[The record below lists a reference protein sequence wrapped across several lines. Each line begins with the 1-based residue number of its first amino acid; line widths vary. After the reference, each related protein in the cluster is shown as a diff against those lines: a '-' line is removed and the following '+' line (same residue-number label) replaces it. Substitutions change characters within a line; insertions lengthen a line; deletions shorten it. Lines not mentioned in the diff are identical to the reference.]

1 MIKNYFKT
9 AFRNLFKTPLLSF
22 INITGLALGMA
33 GAGLLLLNI
42 YYEISIDQFHEK
54 KDRVFKVYNKTAVN
68 DRLICHDHSQS
79 PLGPALQ
86 KEHPQIKQ
94 MARIAHT
101 GKQFSY
107 KDKKLLADG
116 YYADAPFLSMFS
128 FPLLAGSRQA
138 VLNDQHA
145 IVLTEKM
152 AKKIFGDEDPL
163 NKVIRLDNTRDV
175 TVSGVLKDVP
185 MNSSLKFEYL
195 LPWEDKNNKWDLY
208 FANTFIELNN
218 AEEAGTVDKQ
228 IADIISRHSKNE
240 QHSQVFLHPVGKMH
254 LQGSFDEKGKPK
266 TQSEIY
272 FLSVLAVIMLLI
284 GCINFMNLSTAHS
297 GKRGKEVGVRKIMGA
312 VKRSLIMQFITESTL
327 LAFIAGCVGLLI
339 VQMVWP
345 TFSAM
350 AKVRIEIP
358 WHLPFFW
365 LLTLT
370 FILFTGIL
378 AGSYPAFYLS
388 SFKPVKVLKG
398 VFSNTGSL
406 ITPRRIL
413 VVVQF
418 VLAIF
423 LMNFAI
429 LFRKQASFTENRQ
442 MGFGKDE
449 LIFHS
454 MTNDLRKNFE
464 AVQQELMST
473 GLVSAICKS
482 NSAITRSAGSLSG
495 LEWNG
500 REDNK
505 YVSFSLFTSIGNFVK
520 TNGLTLQ
527 AGRDIDYNNY
537 KADNRSC
544 VINESAAKELGF
556 ANPVGQTIKEDDH
569 TWTIIGVVKDFYQ
582 SSPGDLAKPVMI
594 RYGTDD
600 GTINI
605 RMQTGSISLQGIRT
619 VEEIIKK
626 NNPGYITELQ
636 FADEDV
642 ARTFQQRKN
651 ASNLIN
657 SFTLI
662 AIFIA
667 CMGLLG
673 LTAYMVEMR
682 RREVGIRKVL
692 GASVA
697 KVTTILAIE
706 FVKLVGISVLI
717 ASPLAWLF
725 MNYFLQQFSYRTT
738 ISWWILPVTG
748 IIALVIEIAKI
759 ILQKIKTA
767 VANPVNA
774 LRSE

>member
-42 YYEISIDQFHEK
+42 YYEVSIDQFHEK
-54 KDRVFKVYNKTAVN
+54 KDRVFKVYNKTFVN
-68 DRLICHDHSQS
+68 DRLICYDHSQS
-79 PLGPALQ
+79 PLGPTLQ
-86 KEHPQIKQ
+86 KEFPRIKQ
-94 MARIAHT
+94 MARIANT

-107 KDKKLLADG
+107 KDKKLQANG
-116 YYADAPFLSMFS
+116 YFTDAPFLNMFS
-128 FPLLAGSRQA
+128 FPLLAGNKQA
-138 VLNDQHA
+138 VLNDPHA
-145 IVLTEKM
+145 IVLTEKL

-163 NKVIRLDNTRDV
+163 NKVIHLDNTRDV
-175 TVSGVLKDVP
+175 TVLGVLKDVP
-185 MNSSLKFEYL
+185 QNSSLKFEYL
-195 LPWEDKNNKWDLY
+195 LPWEDKSNNWDYY
-208 FANTFIELNN
+208 FANTFVELSKP
-218 AEEAGTVDKQ
+218 EEVNVVNKQ
-228 IADIISRHSKNE
+228 IADIISRNSKNE
-240 QHSQVFLHPVGKMH
+240 QGSQIFLHPVGKMH
-254 LQGSFDEKGKPK
+254 LQAQFDEKGKPK
-266 TQSEIY
+266 TQTEIY
-272 FLSVLAVIMLLI
+272 FLSVLAAIMLLV
-284 GCINFMNLSTAHS
+284 GCINFMNLSTAQS

-312 VKRSLIMQFITESTL
+312 VKKSLIVQFIGESTL
-327 LAFIAGCVGLLI
+327 LAFFAGCVGLLI
-339 VQMVWP
+339 IQLVWP
-345 TFSAM
+345 SFSTM
-350 AKVRIEIP
+350 AKVRIDIP
-358 WHLPFFW
+358 WQMPVFW
-365 LLTLT
+365 LSTLT

-398 VFSNTGSL
+398 VFNNKGSL

-423 LMNFAI
+423 LMNFSI
-429 LFRKQASFTENRQ
+429 LFRKQANFTENRE

-449 LIFHS
+449 LVFHA

-464 AVQQELMST
+464 AVQQELMSI
-473 GLVSAICKS
+473 GVVSAICKT
-482 NSAITRSAGSLSG
+482 NSPITRASSAVSG
-495 LEWNG
+495 LKWNG

-505 YVSFSLFTSIGNFVK
+505 YVSFSLFITAGDFVK
-520 TNGLTLQ
+520 TNGLTLL
-527 AGRDIDYNNY
+527 AGRDIDYNNF
-537 KADNRSC
+537 KTDNNSC
-544 VINESAAKELGF
+544 VINESAAKVLGF
-556 ANPVGQTIKEDDH
+556 TNCVGQTMKEDNRN
-569 TWTIIGVVKDFYQ
+569 WTIVGVVKDFYQ

-605 RMQTGSISLQGIRT
+605 RMQTGSTSLQNFQK
-619 VEEIIKK
+619 VEEVLKK

-657 SFTLI
+657 TFTLI

-697 KVTTILAIE
+697 KVTTLLAKE

-725 MNYFLQQFSYRTT
+725 MNFFLQQFSYRTN
-738 ISWWILPVTG
+738 ISWWILPASGV
-748 IIALVIEIAKI
+748 IAIVIAIATI
-759 ILQKIKTA
+759 SFQTIKTA

>member
-9 AFRNLFKTPLLSF
+9 AFRNLFRTPLLSF
-22 INITGLALGMA
+22 INISGLALGMA

-42 YYEISIDQFHEK
+42 YYMVSIDQFHEK
-54 KDRVFKVYNKTAVN
+54 KDRVFKVYNKTSVN
-68 DRLICHDHSQS
+68 GRINCHGQSQA

-86 KEHPQIKQ
+86 KEYPRIRQ
-94 MARIAHT
+94 MARIVTT

-107 KDKKLLADG
+107 KDKKLQADG
-116 YYADAPFLSMFS
+116 CYADAPFLNMFS
-128 FPLLAGSRQA
+128 FPLITGSKQA
-138 VLNDQHA
+138 VLNDPDA
-145 IVLTEKM
+145 IVLTEMM

-163 NKVIRLDNTRDV
+163 HKVIRLDNTRDV
-175 TVSGVLKDVP
+175 TVTGVLKDVP
-185 MNSSLKFEYL
+185 LNSSLKFDYL
-195 LPWEDKNNKWDLY
+195 LPWQDNNDRWDMY
-208 FANTFIELNN
+208 FASTFVELNSP
-218 AEEAGTVDKQ
+218 EEKPGVDKQ
-228 IADIISRHSKNE
+228 IADIISKHSKNE
-240 QHSQVFLHPVGKMH
+240 QGSQVFLHPVGKMS
-254 LQGSFDEKGKPK
+254 LQGHFDEKGNPE
-266 TQSEIY
+266 TRLEIY

-284 GCINFMNLSTAHS
+284 GCINFMNLSSAQS

-312 VKRSLIMQFITESTL
+312 VKKSLIVQFITESTL
-327 LAFIAGCVGLLI
+327 LAFFAGCIALLI
-339 VQMVWP
+339 VQLVWP
-345 TFSAM
+345 SFSAM
-350 AKVRIEIP
+350 AKVRINIP
-358 WHLPFFW
+358 WHLPVFW
-365 LLTLT
+365 LSMLA

-378 AGSYPAFYLS
+378 AGAYPAFYLS

-398 VFSNTGSL
+398 VFSNKGSL

-423 LMNFAI
+423 LMNTAI
-429 LFRKQASFTENRQ
+429 LFRKQVNFTENRE
-442 MGFGKDE
+442 MGFAKDG

-454 MTNDLRKNFE
+454 MTQDLRKNFD
-464 AVQQELMST
+464 AVQQELLST
-473 GLVSAICKS
+473 GMVAAVCKT
-482 NSAITRSAGSLSG
+482 NSPLTRVGGALSG

-505 YVSFSLFTSIGNFVK
+505 YVSFGLYTTTRDFVK
-520 TNGLTLQ
+520 TNGLTLL

-537 KADNRSC
+537 KTDDASC

-556 ANPVGQTIKEDDH
+556 PNPIGQTLKEDNRN
-569 TWTIIGVVKDFYQ
+569 WTIIGVVKDFYQ
-582 SSPGDLAKPVMI
+582 SSPGELAKPVMI

-605 RMQTGSISLQGIRT
+605 RMQAGNTSLQGFKK
-619 VEEIIKK
+619 VEDIIKK

-651 ASNLIN
+651 ASALIN

-682 RREVGIRKVL
+682 KREVGIRKVL

-697 KVTTILAIE
+697 TVTSLLTKE

-717 ASPLAWLF
+717 ASPLAWLY
-725 MNYFLQQFSYRTT
+725 MNFFLQQFSYRTN
-738 ISWWILPVTG
+738 ISWWILPASG
-748 IIALVIEIAKI
+748 IIAMVIAIATI
-759 ILQKIKTA
+759 SFQTIKTA

>member
-1 MIKNYFKT
+1 MIKNYLKT

-22 INITGLALGMA
+22 INVSGLALGMA

-42 YYEISIDQFHEK
+42 YYMISIDQFHEK
-54 KDRVFKVYNKTAVN
+54 KDRVFKVYNKTAIN
-68 DRLICHDHSQS
+68 GRLSCHDHSPA

-86 KEHPQIKQ
+86 KEYPRIRQ
-94 MARIAHT
+94 MARIAYT

-107 KDKKLLADG
+107 KDKKLQADG
-116 YYADAPFLSMFS
+116 YYADAPFLNMFS
-128 FPLLAGSRQA
+128 FPLTSGTKQA
-138 VLNDQHA
+138 VLKDPDA
-145 IVLTEKM
+145 IVLTEMM
-152 AKKIFGDEDPL
+152 AKKIFGNEDPL
-163 NKVIRLDNTRDV
+163 HKVIRLDNTRDV
-175 TVSGVLKDVP
+175 TVAGVLKDIP
-185 MNSSLKFEYL
+185 LNSSLKFDYL
-195 LPWEDKNNKWDLY
+195 LPWQENNNKWDVY
-208 FANTFIELNN
+208 FANTFVELSSP
-218 AEEAGTVDKQ
+218 EEKTVVNKQ
-228 IADIISRHSKNE
+228 IAGIISKHSKNE
-240 QHSQVFLHPVGKMH
+240 QGSQVFLHPVGKMS
-254 LQGSFDEKGKPK
+254 LQGHFDEKGNPQ
-266 TQSEIY
+266 TRSEIY

-297 GKRGKEVGVRKIMGA
+297 EKRGKEVGVRKIMGA
-312 VKRSLIMQFITESTL
+312 VRKSLIIQFITESTL
-327 LAFIAGCVGLLI
+327 LAFFAGCVGLLI
-339 VQMVWP
+339 VQLVWP
-345 TFSAM
+345 SFSAM
-350 AKVRIEIP
+350 AKVRINIP
-358 WHLPFFW
+358 WNLPVFW
-365 LLTLT
+365 LSTLA

-378 AGSYPAFYLS
+378 AGCYPAFYLS

-398 VFSNTGSL
+398 VFSNKGSL

-413 VVVQF
+413 VIVQF

-429 LFRKQASFTENRQ
+429 LFRRQANFTENRE
-442 MGFGKDE
+442 MGFAKDG
-449 LIFHS
+449 LVFHS
-454 MTNDLRKNFE
+454 MTQDLRKNFE

-473 GLVSAICKS
+473 GMVAAICKT
-482 NSAITRSAGSLSG
+482 NSPITRVGGAING

-505 YVSFSLFTSIGNFVK
+505 YVSFGLYTTTRDFVK
-520 TNGLTLQ
+520 TNGLTLL
-527 AGRDIDYNNY
+527 AGRDIDYTNY
-537 KADNRSC
+537 KTDGASC

-556 ANPVGQTIKEDDH
+556 TNPVGQTLKEDNR
-569 TWTIIGVVKDFYQ
+569 TWTIVGIVKDFYQ
-582 SSPGDLAKPVMI
+582 NSPGDLAKPVMI

-605 RMQTGSISLQGIRT
+605 RMQAGSTSLQSIKK
-619 VEEIIKK
+619 VEDILKK

-651 ASNLIN
+651 ASVLIN
-657 SFTLI
+657 SFTSI

-673 LTAYMVEMR
+673 LTGYMVEMR

-697 KVTTILAIE
+697 AVTSLLTKE
-706 FVKLVGISVLI
+706 FIKLVGISVLI
-717 ASPLAWLF
+717 ASPLAWLY

-738 ISWWILPVTG
+738 ISWWILPVSG
-748 IIALVIEIAKI
+748 IIAVVIAVVTISF
-759 ILQKIKTA
+759 QTIKTA

>member
-1 MIKNYFKT
+1 MIRNYLKI
-9 AFRNLFKTPLLSF
+9 AFRNLFKSPLLSF
-22 INITGLALGMA
+22 INISGLALGMA

-54 KDRVFKVYNKTAVN
+54 KDRVFKVYNKIAVN
-68 DRLICHDHSQS
+68 GRLNCYDHSQA

-86 KEHPQIKQ
+86 KEYPGIKQ
-94 MARIAHT
+94 MARIANT
-101 GKQFSY
+101 GKQLSY
-107 KDKKLLADG
+107 KDKKLQANG
-116 YYADAPFLSMFS
+116 YYADAPFLNMFS
-128 FPLLAGSRQA
+128 FPLITGSKQA
-138 VLNDQHA
+138 VLSNHDA

-152 AKKIFGDEDPL
+152 AKKIFGDEDPI
-163 NKVIRLDNTRDV
+163 NKVVRLDNSRDV
-175 TVSGVLKDVP
+175 TVTGVLKDVP

-195 LPWEDKNNKWDLY
+195 LPWEAENNKWDIY
-208 FANTFIELNN
+208 FANTFVELNGP
-218 AEEAGTVDKQ
+218 EEKNVVDKQ
-228 IADIISRHSKNE
+228 IADIISKHSKNE
-240 QHSQVFLHPVGKMH
+240 QGIQVFLHPVGKMH
-254 LQGSFDEKGKPK
+254 LQGQFDEKGNPR
-266 TQSEIY
+266 TQTQIY

-284 GCINFMNLSTAHS
+284 GCINFMNLSTAQS

-312 VKRSLIMQFITESTL
+312 VRKSLMVQFIAESTL
-327 LAFIAGCVGLLI
+327 LAFFAGCAGLLI
-339 VQMVWP
+339 VQLVWP
-345 TFSAM
+345 SFSTM
-350 AKVRIEIP
+350 AKVRIDIP
-358 WHLPFFW
+358 WNLPVFW
-365 LLTLT
+365 LSTLA

-398 VFSNTGSL
+398 VFSNKGSL

-429 LFRKQASFTENRQ
+429 LFRRQANFTENRE
-442 MGFGKDE
+442 MGFAKDG

-454 MTNDLRKNFE
+454 MTEDLRKNID
-464 AVQQELMST
+464 AVQQELLST
-473 GLVSAICKS
+473 GMVAAVCKT
-482 NSAITRSAGSLSG
+482 NSPITRSGGSISG

-505 YVSFSLFTSIGNFVK
+505 YVSFNLFTTTGDFVK
-520 TNGLTLQ
+520 TNGLTLL
-527 AGRDIDYNNY
+527 AGHDIDYSNY
-537 KADNRSC
+537 KTDDASC
-544 VINESAAKELGF
+544 IINESAAKELGF
-556 ANPVGQTIKEDDH
+556 TNPVGQTMKEDNRN
-569 TWTIIGVVKDFYQ
+569 WTIIGVVKDFYQ

-594 RYGTDD
+594 RYGTDY

-605 RMQTGSISLQGIRT
+605 RMQTGSTSLQGLKK
-619 VEEIIKK
+619 VEEILKK

-636 FADEDV
+636 FADDDV

-651 ASNLIN
+651 ASALIN

-673 LTAYMVEMR
+673 LSAHMVEMR
-682 RREVGIRKVL
+682 KREVGVRKVL

-697 KVTTILAIE
+697 TVTSLLTKE
-706 FVKLVGISVLI
+706 FVKLVCISVII

-738 ISWWILPVTG
+738 ISWWILPVSG
-748 IIALVIEIAKI
+748 VIAIVVAIATI
-759 ILQKIKTA
+759 SFQTIKTA
-767 VANPVNA
+767 VANPVNS

>member
-22 INITGLALGMA
+22 INISGLALGMA

-42 YYEISIDQFHEK
+42 YYIISIDQFHEK
-54 KDRVFKVYNKTAVN
+54 KDRVFKVYNKTAIN
-68 DRLICHDHSQS
+68 GRLSCHDHSQA

-86 KEHPQIKQ
+86 KEYPRIRQ
-94 MARIAHT
+94 MSRIAYT

-107 KDKKLLADG
+107 KDKKLQADG
-116 YYADAPFLSMFS
+116 YYADAPFLNMFS
-128 FPLLAGSRQA
+128 FPLITGGRQA
-138 VLNDQHA
+138 VLKDPEA

-163 NKVIRLDNTRDV
+163 HKVIRLDNTRDV
-175 TVSGVLKDVP
+175 TVTGVLKDVP
-185 MNSSLKFEYL
+185 LNSSLKFDYL
-195 LPWEDKNNKWDLY
+195 LPWQENNNKWDYY
-208 FANTFIELNN
+208 FANTFVELKSP
-218 AEEAGTVDKQ
+218 EEKSVVDKQ
-228 IADIISRHSKNE
+228 IADVISKHSKNE
-240 QHSQVFLHPVGKMH
+240 QGSQVFLHPVGKMS
-254 LQGSFDEKGKPK
+254 LQGHFDEKGNPE
-266 TQSEIY
+266 TQTEIY
-272 FLSVLAVIMLLI
+272 FLSVLAVIMLFI
-284 GCINFMNLSTAHS
+284 GCINFMNLSTAQS
-297 GKRGKEVGVRKIMGA
+297 GRRGKEVGVRKIMGA
-312 VKRSLIMQFITESTL
+312 VKKSLIVQFITESTL
-327 LAFIAGCVGLLI
+327 LAFFAGCVALLI
-339 VQMVWP
+339 VQLVWP
-345 TFSAM
+345 SFSAM
-350 AKVRIEIP
+350 AKVRIGIP
-358 WHLPFFW
+358 WHLPVFW
-365 LLTLT
+365 LSTLA

-398 VFSNTGSL
+398 VFSNKGSL

-429 LFRKQASFTENRQ
+429 LFRKQANFTENRE
-442 MGFGKDE
+442 MGFAKDG
-449 LIFHS
+449 LVFHS
-454 MTNDLRKNFE
+454 MTRDLRKNFD
-464 AVQQELMST
+464 AVQQELAST
-473 GLVSAICKS
+473 GVVAAICKT
-482 NSAITRSAGSLSG
+482 NSPITRVGGAISG

-505 YVSFSLFTSIGNFVK
+505 YVSFGFYTTTGGFVK
-520 TNGLTLQ
+520 TNGLTLLS
-527 AGRDIDYNNY
+527 GRDIDYSIY
-537 KADNRSC
+537 KTDDVAC

-556 ANPVGQTIKEDDH
+556 TNPVGQTLKEDNRN
-569 TWTIIGVVKDFYQ
+569 WTIIGVVKDFYQ
-582 SSPGDLAKPVMI
+582 NSPGELAKPVMI

-605 RMQTGSISLQGIRT
+605 RMQAGTSLQGLKKVEDIIR
-619 VEEIIKK
+619 K

-651 ASNLIN
+651 ASALIN

-673 LTAYMVEMR
+673 LTAYMVEVR

-697 KVTTILAIE
+697 TVTSLLTKE

-717 ASPLAWLF
+717 ASPVAWLF
-725 MNYFLQQFSYRTT
+725 MHFFLQQFSYRTN
-738 ISWWILPVTG
+738 ISWWILPVSG
-748 IIALVIEIAKI
+748 VVAIVIAIVTISF
-759 ILQKIKTA
+759 QTIKTA